1 MSNYP
6 ESLNNLIESFEKLPG
21 IGEKTAERLAFS
33 IMNMELKDAENFS
46 NSILNVKRKINK
58 CKICGNITEENICSI
73 CNDINRDSTIICV
86 VQDPKDIISLEKTG
100 SFGGKYHVLNGLISP
115 MDGKGPEDISIKD
128 LIKRIKEEN
137 TKEIILA
144 ISSTLEG
151 ETTSLYI
158 SKILETSDVLVS
170 KIARGIPI
178 GANME
183 YLDSMTLSMALINRD
198 KVS

>member
-100 SFGGKYHVLNGLISP
+100 SFVGKYHVLNGLISP